1 MLEVTCAIIEW
12 NNKVLVAQRSDT
24 MSLPLKWEFPG
35 GKIEENET
43 AENCLIREIAEELSI
58 HIEIQSRLDE
68 TVHAYSESKI
78 IKLIPF
84 VCKLIGGEV
93 ILTEHAQ
100 FLWLD
105 KSDLKNLDWA
115 DADIPVL
122 NNYLNLAQ

>member
-12 NNKVLVAQRSDT
+12 NNKVLVAQRSDS

-58 HIEIQSRLDE
+58 QIEILNRLDE
-68 TVHAYSESKI
+68 TIHAYLESKI

-105 KSDLKNLDWA
+105 KSDLTNLDWA
-115 DADIPVL
+115 DADIPVV
-122 NNYLNLAQ
+122 NNYLNKAQ

>member
-1 MLEVTCAIIEW
+1 MLEVTCAIIER

-35 GKIEENET
+35 GKIERNEN
-43 AENCLIREIAEELSI
+43 AESCLLREIAEELSI
-58 HIEIQSRLDE
+58 QIEIIQRLSDS
-68 TVHAYSESKI
+68 VHAYSESKI

-84 VCKLIGGEV
+84 VCKLIGGEL

-100 FLWLD
+100 YLWLD
-105 KSDLKNLDWA
+105 KSELTNLDWA

-122 NNYLNLAQ
+122 NNYLSLA

>member
-12 NNKVLVAQRSDT
+12 NNKVLVAQRSDS

-43 AENCLIREIAEELSI
+43 AEICLIREIDEELSI
-58 HIEIQSRLDE
+58 QIEILNRLDE

-84 VCKLIGGEV
+84 VCKFICGEV
-93 ILTEHAQ
+93 VLTEHAQ
-100 FLWLD
+100 FLLLD
-105 KSDLKNLDWA
+105 KSELTNLDWA

-122 NNYLNLAQ
+122 NNYLNLA

>member
-1 MLEVTCAIIEW
+1 MFEVTCAIIEW
-12 NNKVLVAQRSDT
+12 NNKVLVAQRTDK

-43 AENCLIREIAEELSI
+43 AEHCLIREIAEELSI
-58 HIEIQSRLDE
+58 QIEIHSRLNE
-68 TVHAYSESKI
+68 TVHAYSETKI
-78 IKLIPF
+78 ITLIPF

-93 ILTEHAQ
+93 IITEHAQ

-105 KSDLKNLDWA
+105 KSELTNLDWA

-122 NNYLNLAQ
+122 NNYLNLA

>member
-1 MLEVTCAIIEW
+1 
-12 NNKVLVAQRSDT
+12 

-43 AENCLIREIAEELSI
+43 AENCLVREIAEELSI
-58 HIEIQSRLDE
+58 QIEILNRLDE

-84 VCKLIGGEV
+84 VCMLIGGEV

-105 KSDLKNLDWA
+105 KSELINLDWA

-122 NNYLNLAQ
+122 NNYLNLA